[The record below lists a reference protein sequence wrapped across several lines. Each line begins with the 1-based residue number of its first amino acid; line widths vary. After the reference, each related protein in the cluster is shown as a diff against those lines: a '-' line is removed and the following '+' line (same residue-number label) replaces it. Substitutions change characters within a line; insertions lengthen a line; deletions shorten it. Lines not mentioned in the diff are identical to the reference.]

1 MRDFCS
7 RASVETSEHKFMTAI
22 NRMLFCVLLLV
33 LSTVSTFAQ
42 TYRYAR
48 TGKSADAK
56 THPHFGIALMG
67 GGADLDEAF
76 RFLCAKADGG
86 DFLILRAAGENDYNP
101 YVSGLCKPNSVATL
115 VIPDRASAQD
125 PRVREIIGNAEA
137 IFIAGGD
144 QARYVNFWKGTPVDD
159 ALDQHIRAGKPI
171 GGTSAG
177 LAILGQFIYSAQQD
191 KDTDQDLTSAE
202 VLQNP
207 YAPRVTLA
215 KDFIDLPLL
224 RNDLTD
230 THFAKRDRLG
240 RSLGFL
246 ARIVQDN
253 WSARPREIAIDERSA
268 VLVEP
273 DGKSRVIGPGRGA
286 YFISI
291 TQRPDVCQA
300 KQPLTMSNIRVH
312 HAPGGQTF
320 DLRSW
325 SGPKGEDY
333 TLAVGRGVIHSSK
346 GDPY

>member
-1 MRDFCS
+1 
-7 RASVETSEHKFMTAI
+7 
-22 NRMLFCVLLLV
+22 
-33 LSTVSTFAQ
+33 
-42 TYRYAR
+42 
-48 TGKSADAK
+48 
-56 THPHFGIALMG
+56 
-67 GGADLDEAF
+67 
-76 RFLCAKADGG
+76 
-86 DFLILRAAGENDYNP
+86 
-101 YVSGLCKPNSVATL
+101 
-115 VIPDRASAQD
+115 
-125 PRVREIIGNAEA
+125 
-137 IFIAGGD
+137 
-144 QARYVNFWKGTPVDD
+144 
-159 ALDQHIRAGKPI
+159 
-171 GGTSAG
+171 
-177 LAILGQFIYSAQQD
+177 
-191 KDTDQDLTSAE
+191 
-202 VLQNP
+202 
-207 YAPRVTLA
+207 VTLA

-253 WSARPREIAIDERSA
+253 WSARPREIAVDEKSA

-325 SGPKGEDY
+325 AGSKGQDY
-333 TLAVGRGVIHSSK
+333 TLAVDHGVVHSSK
-346 GDPY
+346 GNLY